1 MDAAA
6 LPRESLE
13 AFLDRLASDRPAP
26 GGGAAAALTG
36 AAAAALVAMV
46 CRVTQRHVPSDE
58 VIASASERA
67 DALRVRLFGLIRDD
81 IEAYQSLLEAR
92 RIAGGE
98 RAAHEQAALQR
109 ATAVPI
115 EIARA
120 AAAVLE
126 LCTVVVDFVRLTTVG
141 DLAVAAALAGAVIEA
156 SALTAQINLK
166 DIAERRFIQKAA
178 QELDVVRHSADKRQ
192 TITRRVTART
202 GLEKLV

>member
-1 MDAAA
+1 MDAAG

-13 AFLDRLASDRPAP
+13 SFLDRLASDRPAP

-46 CRVTQRHVPSDE
+46 CRVTQRHAPSE
-58 VIASASERA
+58 VIASAIERA
-67 DALRVRLFGLIRDD
+67 EALRVRLFGLIRDD